1 MSVHL
6 QMIARKRL
14 LTGISTNVLV
24 LGLVSL
30 LTDVSSEMIYPI
42 LPLFL
47 VGIGA
52 TGAVIGLIEG
62 AAETTASLLK
72 VVSGR
77 FSDKIGKRKPFL
89 TSGYGLSTLAKPLL
103 FFATSYWHVFAV
115 RVTER
120 TGKGLRSAPRDALI
134 ADSTPREHIG
144 KAYGLH
150 KAMDSTGAV
159 IGPLLVLPVLLAA
172 ATVTTDTYRLIFL
185 IATIPAALAVLV
197 LFLFVKEQPKK
208 APRATGRIL
217 KDAHRLGRRF
227 WALTLVVLIFFAG
240 EISYSFFV
248 LQSQAQGMSTITT
261 ILLYALFNVIFVIV
275 SLPSGM
281 ISDRVGRRPVLIIS
295 FVLFSLTSLV
305 MASANGLMLL
315 ALGFVLYG
323 VYKGTSEGA
332 FKAFVIDLVPK
343 DLRGTALGVYHTAVG
358 LVMLP
363 GGLVAGLLWD
373 IAGGWGTF
381 SYGIAMSTVA
391 LVLMLYFTRRS
402 DRVTVSSGAPGSPGP

>member
-1 MSVHL
+1 MMNEVT
-6 QMIARKRL
+6 IAKKRTKL
-14 LTGISTNVLV
+14 LAGLSANVLV

-47 VGIGA
+47 TGIGA

-77 FSDKIGKRKPFL
+77 LSDRFGKRKPFL

-103 FFATSYWHVFAV
+103 FLATSYWHVFAV

-120 TGKGLRSAPRDALI
+120 VGKGLRSAPRDALI

-159 IGPLLVLPVLLAA
+159 IGPLLVLPVLFAA
-172 ATVTTDTYRLIFL
+172 ATVTTDTYRLVFIL
-185 IATIPAALAVLV
+185 ATIPAALAVLV
-197 LFLFVKEQPKK
+197 LFIFVKEPPNK
-208 APRATGRIL
+208 APRANGRML
-217 KDAHRLGRRF
+217 KDARRLGRRF

-248 LQSQAQGMSTITT
+248 LQSQAQGMSTVTT

-275 SLPSGM
+275 SLPSGVL
-281 ISDRVGRRPVLIIS
+281 SDRVGRRPVLIVS
-295 FVLFSLTSLV
+295 FVLFAMTSLV
-305 MASANGLMLL
+305 MASATGLVLL
-315 ALGFVLYG
+315 AIGFALYG

-373 IAGGWGTF
+373 AAGPWGTF
-381 SYGIAMSTVA
+381 GYGIAMSLVA
-391 LVLMLYFTRRS
+391 LALMLYLTRRGGH
-402 DRVTVSSGAPGSPGP
+402 VTASPGAPGSP